1 MRSATG
7 NAFKATAD
15 TPSIDS
21 VVPTDQPE
29 LFRYLREGSYKNF
42 AAKESAL
49 HASAGPHTKVGL
61 PVRVFLDPKMAESL
75 RAGNDSHPAGAGI
88 VKECTMLMESCKA
101 GRYW

>member
-1 MRSATG
+1 MGSATG

-75 RAGNDSHPAGAGI
+75 RAGNDSHPAGTGI

-101 GRYW
+101 GRYR